1 MLVSITEVSMTDQT
15 PRSLSRRRL
24 LQVTAGTAAAA
35 GLAAASRAGT
45 GEPEAPPRPKDASSM
60 IDVAF
65 EKHERVRFAL
75 IGCGGRGR
83 SLLRNMLGVDGVE
96 VKAVCDLSAEKVERA
111 QAMVEKA
118 GQVKPEGYS
127 KGETDFERLC
137 ARGDLDLIFVATP
150 WNWHVRM
157 AVTAMEG
164 GAHTGVEVPAAT
176 TLEGCWRLVD
186 ASERTQR
193 HCVMLE
199 NVCYGWDELLLLNMI
214 QDGALGDLTHAECAY
229 IHDLRSLLFQNR
241 GEGLWRRF
249 EHWRRDGNIYPT
261 HGLGPVAQYFQINR
275 GDRFDFMVSMSS
287 PSVGLQAYRDRTLEA
302 GDPRRMETYE
312 CGDMNTSLIKTARG
326 RSIVLQHDVI
336 SPRPY
341 DRINLVSG
349 TRGTFRSFPARLFL
363 DGQENHREWQA
374 IDPKERVAGGIED
387 RYEHALWKKL
397 GETARGGGHGGMD
410 YIMCWRL
417 VECFREGL
425 APDMDVYDAAA
436 WSAPGPLSEL
446 SVAQRST
453 SVPFPDFTRGGW
465 GKGRA

>member
-1 MLVSITEVSMTDQT
+1 
-15 PRSLSRRRL
+15 
-24 LQVTAGTAAAA
+24 
-35 GLAAASRAGT
+35 
-45 GEPEAPPRPKDASSM
+45 M
-60 IDVAF
+60 IGVPF
-65 EKHERVRFAL
+65 ETHERVRL
-75 IGCGGRGR
+75 GLVGCGGRGR
-83 SLLRNMLGVDGVE
+83 SLLRDMLGVDGVE
-96 VKAVCDLSAEKVERA
+96 VKAVCDIVPEKVERA

-118 GQVKPEGYS
+118 GQARPEGYS
-127 KGETDFERLC
+127 KGETDYENLC
-137 ARGDLDLIFVATP
+137 GRGDLDLVLVATP
-150 WNWHVRM
+150 WNWHVRI
-157 AVTAMEG
+157 AVAVMEG
-164 GAHTGVEVPAAT
+164 GAHAGVEVPAAT

-199 NVCYGWDELLLLNMI
+199 NCCYGWEELFVLNLVRA
-214 QDGALGDLTHAECAY
+214 GGLGELTHAECAY
-229 IHDLRSLLFQNR
+229 IHNLRSLLFEDR
-241 GEGLWRRF
+241 GEGLWRRY

-261 HGLGPVAQYFQINR
+261 HGLGPVAHYFDINR
-275 GDRFDFMVSMSS
+275 GDRFVYMVSMSS

-312 CGDMNTSLIKTARG
+312 CGDMNTSLIKTAKG

-349 TRGTFRSFPARLFL
+349 TKGTFRGYPARLFL
-363 DGQENHREWQA
+363 DGQADAEEWQA
-374 IDPKERVAGGIED
+374 IQEADRKAGGIED
-387 RYEHALWKKL
+387 RYEHELWKKL

-417 VECFREGL
+417 IECFREGL

-446 SVAQRST
+446 SVAQRSA
-453 SVPFPDFTRGGW
+453 SVSFPDFTRGGW
-465 GKGRA
+465 DRARA